1 MGAPDILY
9 IEDNEDFIDVV
20 ERAMVQIDGG
30 KTTMR
35 IIEDGSLALSTLNTL
50 VENRVKPRLILIDLN
65 LPGLSGL
72 DVLRK
77 IKETPALRYVPA
89 VIFSTSDNPKDV
101 RTSLESGAN
110 AYVTKPL
117 GYTNLVKCLS
127 TMHEF
132 WLKTTLLPS

>member
-35 IIEDGSLALSTLNTL
+35 IIEDGSLALTALDKL

-72 DVLRK
+72 DLLRK
-77 IKETPALRYVPA
+77 IKEIQALRYVPT

-101 RTSLESGAN
+101 RTSLEFGAN

-117 GYTNLVKCLS
+117 GYANLVKCLS
-127 TMHEF
+127 TMQEF

>member
-9 IEDNEDFIDVV
+9 IEDNVDFIDVV
-20 ERAMVQIDGG
+20 ERAMSQIDSQ
-30 KTTMR
+30 TTLR
-35 IIEDGSLALSTLNTL
+35 TIEDGTLALTELDTL
-50 VENRVKPRLILIDLN
+50 VENKIKPRLILIDLN

-72 DVLRK
+72 DLLRR
-77 IKETPALRYVPA
+77 IKETPALRYVPT
-89 VIFSTSDNPKDV
+89 VVFSTSDNPKDV

-117 GYTNLVKCLS
+117 GYNNLIKCLN

-132 WLKTTLLPS
+132 WLKTTMVA